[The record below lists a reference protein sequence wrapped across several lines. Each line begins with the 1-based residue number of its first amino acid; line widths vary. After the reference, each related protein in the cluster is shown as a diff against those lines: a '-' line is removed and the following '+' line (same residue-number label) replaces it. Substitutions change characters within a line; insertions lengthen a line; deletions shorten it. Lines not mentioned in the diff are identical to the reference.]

1 LPHLDQITLGA
12 FEVKKGERKMKNKL
26 AVLMLL
32 ILVLSTIPIAL
43 RVEHVY
49 ASPSGPSL
57 VVNDSI
63 NRVNATIGVK
73 AGSVI
78 TAKGVITNIGP
89 TTLTNM
95 LVGVYFIEGGG
106 GGGALPA
113 DFSFEYSLDGIVWMP
128 ITADTYVA
136 KPAAAPY
143 QVEQP
148 IGQAGGETLVPGV
161 SILLYLRITFNA
173 DLDPIKDIWTPDLV
187 IQSMQ
192 AWAYQDLNLNR
203 QFDGSS
209 AGEYIYSQPPYR
221 GGASGAN
228 WDYPIKIDIS
238 VVHTAEIEG
247 TGKFYYNIQDAIN
260 AASPGDT
267 IIVYDGT
274 YDEQIVINKSLT
286 IQGGSTPIIKPSSA
300 AILTTVLDGFF
311 WGSTKQIAGIIV
323 ANAAGGSVTVKNI
336 IVDGENIATK
346 PTGADYVAGIF
357 YRETGGTIDTVTVAN
372 ITIGSTG
379 TAVRGYGIY
388 LSAIANDVSIEV
400 KGSTLENYDKNGIDA
415 HGNRLTVNIHD
426 NTLTG
431 RGPLPSGDEVQNGI
445 LIMDGA
451 MGTVNSNT
459 ISDMAYIPET
469 WWCAGIMFY
478 SSGCSAASN
487 TITDTQIG
495 IIFQDASGSAETNTV
510 AGGAVGL
517 LGLWAQYTEGGTWT
531 ISFVGNTISGAKDSS
546 GYENAAIG
554 AQTYDGTASL
564 TVTIDNNQLTG
575 DGSTTADGIYIGDV
589 PAASPAGTITPIIR
603 GNVISGWQNGIRL
616 ESSVDTGNISNN
628 NIDGTY
634 LGILV
639 RDATSVQINNNRIT
653 DFVKGGIVTRG
664 VQNILVEEN
673 IIGTTIH
680 DEAPNGIDIGTYS
693 GTKGTIRENKISGC
707 SWNGF
712 TGDYETSWSGSGIL
726 VIESGDSLE
735 IIGNTV
741 HDCDVGMDIE
751 SDSMNI
757 TCNEVH
763 NNIYGFV
770 FWNAKPKVNYNNIYS
785 NTQYGVYRTIS
796 GDLAGMLDARY
807 NWWGH
812 ASGPTHPSN
821 PGGTGDKVS
830 DYVWF
835 SPWLFTEKVPPLV
848 HDVALITVPIPTT
861 YKIQAGTTIQVDVP
875 AENKGTAYENFT
887 VTLYYDSTTIG
898 TKAITDLGPGETQLL
913 TFNWD
918 TTGVVL
924 HKYYILK
931 ATASTVPGETN
942 TADNTNINPTPVLVG
957 FFHTPTLKVEPAIVP
972 DKILFVNET
981 FKVNITMNNLS
992 EDWHVAGAQVVLS
1005 FNTTLIQVVDV
1016 TEGTFFSRFKH
1027 ATQLTVSAYFV
1038 EGSYVAL
1045 MVHLSPNE
1053 NGTYPE
1059 WPRGDGVIATI
1070 TFKVMINVPRGSVAS
1085 CALTICNSPYFDTM
1099 LLDHDMDKIAFNIE
1113 SGTCRILGTN
1123 LADINYDGI
1132 VDIQDLARVSAAF
1145 GSYIGH
1151 PRYNAECDINKDG
1164 RIDIQDVARVSSQF
1178 GWYRIDP

>member
-1 LPHLDQITLGA
+1 
-12 FEVKKGERKMKNKL
+12 MKNKL
-26 AVLMLL
+26 AVSMLL
-32 ILVLSTIPIAL
+32 ILVLATIPIAL

-57 VVNDSI
+57 VVDDSI
-63 NRVNATIGVK
+63 NRVNATLGIK

-89 TTLTNM
+89 TTLTDM

-113 DFSFEYSLDGIVWMP
+113 DFSFEYSLDGIMWIP
-128 ITADTYVA
+128 IIADTYVA
-136 KPAAAPY
+136 KPAAWPY

-148 IGQAGGETLVPGV
+148 IGQAGGETLGLGASV
-161 SILLYLRITFNA
+161 SLYLRITFNA
-173 DLDPIKDIWTPDLV
+173 DLDPVKDIWTPDLV
-187 IQSMQ
+187 IQSMTV
-192 AWAYQDLNLNR
+192 WAYQDLNLNR
-203 QFDGSS
+203 QYDGPP
-209 AGEYIYSQPPYR
+209 EYIYSQPPYR
-221 GGASGAN
+221 GGAPGAN
-228 WDYPIKIDIS
+228 WDYPVKIDINI
-238 VVHTAEIEG
+238 VHTAEIEG

-260 AASPGDT
+260 AASLGDT

-286 IQGGSTPIIKPSSA
+286 IQGGSTPSIKPSSA

-388 LSAIANDVSIEV
+388 LSAIANNVSIEV
-400 KGSTLENYDKNGIDA
+400 KGSTLKNYDKNGIDA
-415 HGNRLTVNIHD
+415 HGNKLTVNIHD
-426 NTLTG
+426 NTVTG

-451 MGTVNSNT
+451 MATVNSNT

-575 DGSTTADGIYIGDV
+575 DGSTTADGILLGDV

-603 GNVISGWQNGIRL
+603 GNVISDWQNGIRL
-616 ESSVDTGNISNN
+616 ESSVDTGSISNN

-634 LGILV
+634 IGILV

-664 VQNILVEEN
+664 VQNILIEEN

-751 SDSMNI
+751 SDSMNM

-770 FWNAKPKVNYNNIYS
+770 FWNAKPKVNYINIYN
-785 NTQYGVYRTIS
+785 NTQYGIYRTIS

-807 NWWGH
+807 NWWGN
-812 ASGPTHPSN
+812 ASGPSGVGP
-821 PGGTGDKVS
+821 GTGDAVS
-830 DYVWF
+830 AHVNF
-835 SPWLFTEKVPPLV
+835 SPWLLAIKVPPLV
-848 HDVALITVPIPTT
+848 HDVAIISIVPSASRI
-861 YKIQAGTTIQVDVP
+861 IVGTTIQINVT
-875 AENKGTAYENFT
+875 AKNEGTAYENFT
-887 VTLYYDSTTIG
+887 VTLSYYG
-898 TKAITDLGPGETQLL
+898 THTDTDIKDLAPGAIKLL
-913 TFNWD
+913 TFSWD
-918 TTGVVL
+918 TAGVTP
-924 HKYYILK
+924 YGDYTIK
-931 ATASTVPGETN
+931 AEASTVPGETDV
-942 TADNTNINPTPVLVG
+942 ADNVKTAMVRIGTAPTI
-957 FFHTPTLKVEPAIVP
+957 KVEPPVHNVQMLN
-972 DKILFVNET
+972 KT
-981 FKVNITMNNLS
+981 FNINITMNDLGQYWRVMGVQFRLCYS
-992 EDWHVAGAQVVLS
+992 DTLLEVV
-1005 FNTTLIQVVDV
+1005 NV
-1016 TEGTFFSRFKH
+1016 TEGPFMKQAGDTFFISIVEKDPIYGPNVLVGIMLEPNDTGQWNVFPSGSGI
-1027 ATQLTVSAYFV
+1027 LT
-1038 EGSYVAL
+1038 
-1045 MVHLSPNE
+1045 
-1053 NGTYPE
+1053 
-1059 WPRGDGVIATI
+1059 TI
-1070 TFKVMINVPRGSVAS
+1070 TFK
-1085 CALTICNSPYFDTM
+1085 TICQEKGLEKPPLTCNLTLKKTMILPDEGDEIPHILQHGQYKMYPDHIGDVNFDYVV
-1099 LLDHDMDKIAFNIE
+1099 DMKDIRRVAKAFA
-1113 SGTCRILGTN
+1113 T
-1123 LADINYDGI
+1123 YP
-1132 VDIQDLARVSAAF
+1132 
-1145 GSYIGH
+1145 GH
-1151 PRYNAECDINKDG
+1151 AKWDSICDINNDGKVDMKDI
-1164 RIDIQDVARVSSQF
+1164 RTVAKGF
-1178 GWYRIDP
+1178 GWKPTYDP